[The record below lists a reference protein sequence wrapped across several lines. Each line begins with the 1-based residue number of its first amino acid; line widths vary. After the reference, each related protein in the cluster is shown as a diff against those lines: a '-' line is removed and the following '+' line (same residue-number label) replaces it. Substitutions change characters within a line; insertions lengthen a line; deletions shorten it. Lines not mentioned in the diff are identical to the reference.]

1 MAKKSTKRGGYR
13 DPTELMIIFLTVE
26 WPKCVDDRH
35 RGGINDDLDRDGVD
49 SFVTRIIE
57 A

>member
-1 MAKKSTKRGGYR
+1 MEYR
-13 DPTELMIIFLTVE
+13 DPGGLMIIFLTVE

-35 RGGINDDLDRDGVD
+35 RGGINDDLDRDRDGVD
-49 SFVTRIIE
+49 SFVTRIVE